1 MAKGILDVNDNNFES
16 DVLQSDTPV
25 IVDFWAPWCGPC
37 RAMAP
42 VLEDIAGTYGD
53 KLKVIKCNVD
63 DNPAT
68 PSKYEIRSIPTLIFF
83 KDGQVVE
90 QIIGMVSRTKLE
102 EAVGN
107 LV

>member
-1 MAKGILDVNDNNFES
+1 MAKGILDVNDNSFES

-90 QIIGMVSRTKLE
+90 QIIGRVSRTKLE
-102 EAVGN
+102 EAVSS